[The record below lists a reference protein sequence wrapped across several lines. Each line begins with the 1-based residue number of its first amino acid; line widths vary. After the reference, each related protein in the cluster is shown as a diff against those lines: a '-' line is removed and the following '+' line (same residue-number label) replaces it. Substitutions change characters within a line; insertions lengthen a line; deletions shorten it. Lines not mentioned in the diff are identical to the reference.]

1 MASRKLRSS
10 ADGEQRNAN
19 SCCSSLPFNFKT
31 NLMNKANKSSFAKD
45 KLKNLTG
52 PCELDADAAT
62 ICIIDGGWLLH
73 QVKWIEGQ
81 TWLDIANSYLQFV
94 QILARVAQ

>member
-1 MASRKLRSS
+1 
-10 ADGEQRNAN
+10 
-19 SCCSSLPFNFKT
+19 
-31 NLMNKANKSSFAKD
+31 MNKANKSSFAKD

-52 PCELDADAAT
+52 PCEVDDEAAT